1 MMMKMLMIVYAET
14 VDQDVM
20 AVLTDAGIKKYV
32 KMERVI
38 GRSPDTEELAQDG
51 SLYWSAKYIL
61 MMLAVKDEEVSTV
74 TDMFRKLKKERPVKG
89 GYHLFVVPMEQL
101 L

>member
-1 MMMKMLMIVYAET
+1 MKMMMIVYAET

-20 AVLTDAGIKKYV
+20 AVLTEADIKKYI

-38 GRSPDTEELAQDG
+38 GRSPDTENLAQEG
-51 SLYWSAKYIL
+51 SLYWPEKYIL
-61 MMLAVKDEEVSTV
+61 MMLAVKDEQVSTV

-89 GYHLFVVPMEQL
+89 GYHVFVVPMEQL

>member
-1 MMMKMLMIVYAET
+1 MKMMMIVFAET
-14 VDQDVM
+14 VDQEVM
-20 AVLTDAGIKKYV
+20 EVLAGAGIKKYI

-38 GRSPDTEELAQDG
+38 GRSPDEENLAQEG
-51 SLYWSAKYIL
+51 SLYWPEKYTL

-74 TDMFRKLKKERPVKG
+74 TDMFRKLKKEHPVKG
-89 GYHLFVVPMEQL
+89 GYHVFVVPMEQL